1 MPQFT
6 FRAVWEEDDNTYRD
20 ILMGKNH
27 NFAQFHQ
34 ILIEAFEL
42 KKFESSSF
50 YVSNDLW
57 ILKRRISSEVEKN
70 IKGAAALSMQKT
82 PVSALIDSP
91 DQKFVY
97 VFNEVGKS
105 LTFHISLIGIKK
117 GVEMQ
122 LDDPIIIKGRG
133 LAPSKV
139 RAQGIEKEQIKDE
152 EDQYDLDQSELD
164 KHGFSSE

>member
-6 FRAVWEEDDNTYRD
+6 FRVVWEEDDNTYRD
-20 ILMGKNH
+20 ILLGKSH
-27 NFAQFHQ
+27 SFAQFHQ
-34 ILIEAFEL
+34 TLIEAFEL
-42 KKFESSSF
+42 KIPQPSSF
-50 YVSNDLW
+50 YVSNELW
-57 ILKRRISSEVEKN
+57 ILKRRISSEVSKN
-70 IKGAAALSMQKT
+70 IKGAEALSMQKT
-82 PVSALIDSP
+82 PVSALIESP

-97 VFNEVGKS
+97 IFNEVGKS

-117 GVEMQ
+117 DVEIQ
-122 LDDPIIIKGRG
+122 AEIPVIIKAKG